1 MIPFTS
7 KGNEV
12 FNNPSIYQINTP
24 QSYLYSEV
32 YEHFTRKFTNA
43 NVIFLDAE
51 DGDKDKADFIKGL
64 KEELKGKHIP
74 FTELKGEAISRIIK
88 GGHECYFG
96 QCIYSY
102 FRYKHCSD

>member
-1 MIPFTS
+1 MRCSTTRLFIRL
-7 KGNEV
+7 
-12 FNNPSIYQINTP
+12 ILP

-64 KEELKGKHIP
+64 KEELKASTYL
-74 FTELKGEAISRIIK
+74 FTELKGEAITPESLK
-88 GGHECYFG
+88 GAMNATLDNVFIPTSV
-96 QCIYSY
+96 QTLL
-102 FRYKHCSD
+102 

>member
-1 MIPFTS
+1 M
-7 KGNEV
+7 

-74 FTELKGEAISRIIK
+74 FTELKVRPLLPN
-88 GGHECYFG
+88 H
-96 QCIYSY
+96 
-102 FRYKHCSD
+102 